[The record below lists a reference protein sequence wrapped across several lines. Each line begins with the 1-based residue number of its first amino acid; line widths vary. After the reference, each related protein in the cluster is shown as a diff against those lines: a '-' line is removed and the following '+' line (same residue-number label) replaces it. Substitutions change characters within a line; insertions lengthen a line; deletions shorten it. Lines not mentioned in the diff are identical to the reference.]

1 MTTTTHRDARFPNRS
16 PRFPTAN
23 MISSSFIILGLRAA
37 QMLFAIIVM
46 GLTAYVAHWYNVDT
60 LTSSP
65 SQINWLL
72 AVSVFTIISVLYLEL
87 TPRFAPKLSH
97 QLVAVGLEAC
107 NALFYFA
114 GFIALSVFM
123 SRLLFCR
130 GSVCG
135 AAQASI
141 AFGAMEFLLWT
152 VSAILVGKEVSKSGL
167 GLSLPLPK
175 FRRNNGSSKGPLS
188 VPPMKEAPQAA

>member
-1 MTTTTHRDARFPNRS
+1 MV
-16 PRFPTAN
+16 
-23 MISSSFIILGLRAA
+23 SSSFIILGLRAA
-37 QMLFAIIVM
+37 QVVFAVVVM

-72 AVSVFTIISVLYLEL
+72 AVSIFTIISVLYLEL
-87 TPRFAPKLSH
+87 TPRFVPKLSH
-97 QLVAVGLEAC
+97 QLVAMGLEAS

-152 VSAILVGKEVSKSGL
+152 ASAILVGKEVSKSGL

-175 FRRNNGSSKGPLS
+175 LRRNGAGSSKGPLS

>member
-1 MTTTTHRDARFPNRS
+1 MV
-16 PRFPTAN
+16 
-23 MISSSFIILGLRAA
+23 SSSFIILGLRAA
-37 QMLFAIIVM
+37 QMVFAIIVM

-72 AVSVFTIISVLYLEL
+72 AVSIFTIVSVLYLEL
-87 TPRFAPKLSH
+87 TPRFVPKLSH
-97 QLVAVGLEAC
+97 QLVAMGLEAC

-152 VSAILVGKEVSKSGL
+152 ASAIVMGKEVAKSGL

-175 FRRNNGSSKGPLS
+175 LRRNKSPSNA
-188 VPPMKEAPQAA
+188 PPMKEVPQAA

>member
-1 MTTTTHRDARFPNRS
+1 MA
-16 PRFPTAN
+16 
-23 MISSSFIILGLRAA
+23 GLRAA
-37 QMLFAIIVM
+37 QVLFAIIVM

-72 AVSVFTIISVLYLEL
+72 AVSIFSIVSVLYLEI

-97 QLVAVGLEAC
+97 QMVAMGLETT
-107 NALFYFA
+107 NAIFYFA
-114 GFIALSVFM
+114 GFIALAVFM

-135 AAQASI
+135 SAQASI

-152 VSAILVGKEVSKSGL
+152 ASAILMGKDVAKSGFL
-167 GLSLPLPK
+167 
-175 FRRNNGSSKGPLS
+175 RRPGAASNKGGAPLS
-188 VPPMKEAPQAA
+188 APQMKEASQAA